1 MKKILSIVFVL
12 SVIYCQAGT
21 VYTLSVGSSG
31 LSTRN
36 IFNTNVQGTINPQAG
51 DTLDIPSGYGDIW
64 NIALENITA
73 GTALNPVVITCRT
86 SSTLL
91 IGGNT
96 AYAFKINYSKNVKI
110 VNLHFTGRGTGD
122 GVQSSYDV
130 DGIWFDHC
138 TVKNTAGPGFF
149 IKCVGD
155 STNTKSYYPQTLK
168 NMKITGCRV
177 DSSGTESFYCG
188 STFAN
193 EHQPYLAAYIDG
205 LYLDQDSSFAAGWD
219 GLQITNAVTLQVTNI
234 YVRGAGRLNA
244 SGQRSCITIQDNVL
258 LRNAYSW
265 DVADCPGTGVFIKCR
280 GTVVIDNVKISN
292 VATATPNEAGVY
304 ADDKPVLLYDSTQA
318 AGYHI
323 DTTMRLVLT
332 NFNINNTN
340 GSKALLIRNLQGT
353 ERSGIITYYGTNLPG
368 SPVTDNGSNTI
379 TVLTAPPYS
388 NPGRKHYRGLYY
400 DQLH

>member
-1 MKKILSIVFVL
+1 MKKIISIVFVL

-110 VNLHFTGRGTGD
+110 VNLHFTGRG
-122 GVQSSYDV
+122 
-130 DGIWFDHC
+130 
-138 TVKNTAGPGFF
+138 FF
-149 IKCVGD
+149 IKSVGD

-265 DVADCPGTGVFIKCR
+265 DVAACPGTGVFIKCR